1 MFNMSQPTI
10 VKFNFGTAL
19 TCVLLLLG
27 WGADRGITGQKLNTI
42 LEYVTESRSRTQ
54 RLESETAEI
63 RNKLS
68 VLENEIKYLQRI
80 K

>member
-1 MFNMSQPTI
+1 MFNMSQEKI
-10 VKFNFGTAL
+10 IKINFATGL

-54 RLESETAEI
+54 RLEQETAEI

-68 VLENEIKYLQRI
+68 VLETEVKHLRY

>member
-1 MFNMSQPTI
+1 MFNMSQETKI
-10 VKFNFGTAL
+10 KINFATVL
-19 TCVLLLLG
+19 TCVLVLLG

-42 LEYVTESRSRTQ
+42 LEYVTESRAKMQ
-54 RLESETAEI
+54 QLEQQTAEI

-68 VLENEIKYLQRI
+68 VLEAEINHLKY

>member
-10 VKFNFGTAL
+10 VKINFGTAL

-42 LEYVTESRSRTQ
+42 LEFIVESRARDQ
-54 RLESETAEI
+54 RQETETAEI

-68 VLENEIKYLQRI
+68 VLENEIHHLKLR
-80 K
+80 